1 MSVERLPSSSHE
13 CYILTGTAVH
23 HSMLYQLCMQ
33 CVIKVLMRLLP
44 AATMH
49 TSQLQ
54 ETTGEQDARL
64 THGTSGGE
72 IRWLPITADTSITC
86 SLCKKWTFMYL
97 LQLTRYADPVH
108 MAICAHHYYICDEQ
122 SLRFQSL
129 LEHWYFVNITN
140 LGI

>member
-49 TSQLQ
+49 TSHLQ

-72 IRWLPITADTSITC
+72 IRWLPITADAKHHMFTVQEMD
-86 SLCKKWTFMYL
+86 FVMYL

-108 MAICAHHYYICDEQ
+108 MAYV
-122 SLRFQSL
+122 L
-129 LEHWYFVNITN
+129 ITTTSVMN
-140 LGI
+140 RV